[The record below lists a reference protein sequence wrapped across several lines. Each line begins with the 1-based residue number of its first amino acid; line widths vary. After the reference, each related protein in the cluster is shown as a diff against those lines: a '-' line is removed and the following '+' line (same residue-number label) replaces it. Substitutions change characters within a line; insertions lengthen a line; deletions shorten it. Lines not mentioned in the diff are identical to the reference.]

1 MEYMIMPLKRYF
13 DFSGR
18 SRRMEYW
25 MFFLFTMIVFGV
37 LGTVMIAGLGADE
50 TGLFSGAAGLLFMI
64 VAAALFIPSL
74 AVQVRRFHDQ
84 DKSGWMV
91 LLAFVPFVGG
101 LIVLIFM
108 LLEGTHGPNSYGP
121 DPKGRD
127 STDIGDYGSETS
139 GVSYR

>member
-25 MFFLFTMIVFGV
+25 MFFLFMMIVYGV
-37 LGTVMIAGLGADE
+37 LITLMVAGAGADSS
-50 TGLFSGAAGLLFMI
+50 GMFSGVAGLLLML
-64 VAAALFIPSL
+64 VAAALIIPSI

-84 DKSGWMV
+84 DKSGWMA
-91 LLAFVPFVGG
+91 LLNFVPFVGG

-127 STDIGDYGSETS
+127 SADIGDYGAETG